1 VLVGWDDSQGTWRL
15 RNSWGSGWGEGGY
28 MNIKYGISNVGYSAN
43 YIVYSGGGCQDAY
56 EADNDSSN
64 AKTITGNG
72 AAQTHNFHA
81 VGDVDWIKFTTSGG
95 SVYTMTTSNLDTGND
110 TTLALYDTDATTMLA
125 SNDDCPGQGNA
136 SCINNWTAPLTG
148 TYFIT
153 VSNASSAGDCTGYGY
168 NLAVTSNVSQKT
180 GAVYLPLLFKG
191 SACEDTQLVQ
201 NSGFESGDAIW
212 AQASGSYDII
222 GYAQQGYYPH
232 SGYWSA
238 WFGGYDDADDRL
250 YQTLSVPSGVSAAR
264 LTFYLYVYTTDS
276 LFVPF
281 DYFSLELQNASG
293 GTLESF
299 AVADNTDAGG
309 WYVGTVT
316 WYDFSA
322 HAGQTRRIF
331 FQGTNFYLD
340 DVTFWTYCGGLT
352 QTGQATGQPELSLQ
366 KIESPPGFILNRAG
380 VPKGQ

>member
-1 VLVGWDDSQGTWRL
+1 
-15 RNSWGSGWGEGGY
+15 

-153 VSNASSAGDCTGYGY
+153 VSNASNAGDCTGYGY
-168 NLAVTSNVSQKT
+168 NLAVTSNVSQKI
-180 GAVYLPLLFKG
+180 GAVYLPLLLKG
-191 SACEDTQLVQ
+191 NACGDTQLVQ

-212 AQASGSYDII
+212 RFSS
-222 GYAQQGYYPH
+222 P
-232 SGYWSA
+232 
-238 WFGGYDDADDRL
+238 ADLLPLRL
-250 YQTLSVPSGVSAAR
+250 YHR
-264 LTFYLYVYTTDS
+264 
-276 LFVPF
+276 
-281 DYFSLELQNASG
+281 
-293 GTLESF
+293 
-299 AVADNTDAGG
+299 
-309 WYVGTVT
+309 
-316 WYDFSA
+316 
-322 HAGQTRRIF
+322 
-331 FQGTNFYLD
+331 
-340 DVTFWTYCGGLT
+340 
-352 QTGQATGQPELSLQ
+352 
-366 KIESPPGFILNRAG
+366 
-380 VPKGQ
+380 